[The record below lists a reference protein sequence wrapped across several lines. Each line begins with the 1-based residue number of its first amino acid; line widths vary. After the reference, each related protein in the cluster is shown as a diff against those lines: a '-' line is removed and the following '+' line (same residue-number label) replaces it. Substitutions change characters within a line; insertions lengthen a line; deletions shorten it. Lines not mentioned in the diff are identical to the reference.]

1 MEKYFFEAV
10 KSYDRVNIPKVGSFS
25 WNKGNLE
32 FNPFSTYHDG
42 KFLKYLKE
50 ELKWD
55 NEKATSIS
63 STWFTS
69 VSEELN
75 AKKSFMLKGYGTL
88 LYQNDKIIFNK
99 QKKYRK
105 NKILLFGLLSVLF
118 ASASVV
124 VFLLTTTDET
134 IDENITVSFVEPIES
149 KIDSVESSI
158 PTEIDTALAKMTDSI
173 SPPSIPKKQKPLI
186 ELQNKY
192 EDKYI
197 IIAGTFSKKSNAIG
211 LYESLVQNEWFS
223 CKIIYNGYS
232 LYWVSVFMTSDKL
245 KAKSFLK
252 THMINGWIKKI

>member
-10 KSYDRVNIPKVGSFS
+10 KSYDQVNIPKVGSFS
-25 WNKGNLE
+25 WNKENLE

-88 LYQNDKIIFNK
+88 LYQKDKIIFNK

-118 ASASVV
+118 ASTSVV
-124 VFLLTTTDET
+124 VFLLTSTDET
-134 IDENITVSFVEPIES
+134 INENITVSFVEPKEI
-149 KIDSVESSI
+149 KKDIVVSSI
-158 PTEIDTALAKMTDSI
+158 PTEIDSASVKITDSI
-173 SPPSIPKKQKPLI
+173 SPTLTPKKTKPLI

-211 LYESLVQNEWFS
+211 LYESLVQNELFS
-223 CKIIYNGYS
+223 CKVIYNGSS
-232 LYWVSVFMTSDKL
+232 LYWVSVFMTSNKL
-245 KAKSFLK
+245 NAKSFLK
-252 THMINGWIKKI
+252 SHKINGWIKKI

>member
-10 KSYDRVNIPKVGSFS
+10 KNYDRVNIPKVGSFS

-105 NKILLFGLLSVLF
+105 NKIVLSLPVK
-118 ASASVV
+118 
-124 VFLLTTTDET
+124 DE
-134 IDENITVSFVEPIES
+134 SL
-149 KIDSVESSI
+149 
-158 PTEIDTALAKMTDSI
+158 ALST
-173 SPPSIPKKQKPLI
+173 PPSLVAKFETVFFLGAWNKNNKNMKCFLAFCNLCNSQEINYVLSDCYGLDRFTNKQQLGSDCSPS
-186 ELQNKY
+186 
-192 EDKYI
+192 
-197 IIAGTFSKKSNAIG
+197 A
-211 LYESLVQNEWFS
+211 
-223 CKIIYNGYS
+223 CK
-232 LYWVSVFMTSDKL
+232 L
-245 KAKSFLK
+245 
-252 THMINGWIKKI
+252 